1 MDLDEFYEEEQTT
14 DIQVIEN
21 QLIIA
26 KQMQNK
32 LIELETQKKTIEDTE
47 KEMRKQLE
55 EVMRNNGITKY
66 ESNDKRLLISLGES
80 TPDEEQ
86 EVSEVDEERFI
97 KENTKLHNEYVTT
110 RAKYRIKKKVF
121 VKGRKGT
128 LRITVRSDEDE
139 SIS

>member
-47 KEMRKQLE
+47 KEMKRKLE
-55 EVMRNNGITKY
+55 EVMRANHITGF
-66 ESNDKRLLISLGES
+66 ESTDKRIKISLGED
-80 TPDEEQ
+80 TTTETIDKDKLWLEHPD
-86 EVSEVDEERFI
+86 I
-97 KENTKLHNEYVTT
+97 YKEC
-110 RAKYRIKKKVF
+110 
-121 VKGRKGT
+121 VKETSRKGT
-128 LRITVRSDEDE
+128 LRITIREAKDGVE
-139 SIS
+139 